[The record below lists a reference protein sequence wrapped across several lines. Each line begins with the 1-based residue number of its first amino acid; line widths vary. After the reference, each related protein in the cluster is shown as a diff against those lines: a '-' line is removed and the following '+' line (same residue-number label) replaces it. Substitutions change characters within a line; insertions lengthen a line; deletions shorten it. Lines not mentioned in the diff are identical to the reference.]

1 MHNIF
6 VRIGQKW
13 VQFMGENS
21 SGGVVHGSMLWRRVD
36 RPGHESAR
44 LVFEHPSWRLSGAAV
59 FAYDGQPCRLDYL
72 ITCNF
77 LWETRLGR
85 VSGWVG
91 DQAVEIEISADSSGR
106 WFVNKDECDEVRGC
120 IDLDLNF
127 SPSTNL
133 LPIRR
138 LNLAIGEHAQVRA
151 AWLRFPS
158 LALEPLDQLYRRTG
172 VTTYLY
178 ESAGGTFTAELRV
191 NEAGFV
197 TDYPNL
203 WAYEAST

>member
-1 MHNIF
+1 
-6 VRIGQKW
+6 
-13 VQFMGENS
+13 
-21 SGGVVHGSMLWRRVD
+21 MLWRRVD
-36 RPGHESAR
+36 QPGHESAR
-44 LVFEHPSWRLSGAAV
+44 LVYRHPSWLLSGAAV
-59 FAYDGQPCRLDYL
+59 FAHEGQPCRCDYL
-72 ITCNF
+72 VTCNS
-77 LWETRLGR
+77 LWETK
-85 VSGWVG
+85 SGKVTGWIG
-91 DQAVEIEISADSSGR
+91 DQAVEVELSADFSGR
-106 WFVNKDECDEVRGC
+106 WLVNGRVCREVEGC

-138 LNLAIGEHAQVRA
+138 LNLGIGEQAPVRA

-172 VTTYLY
+172 VTTYWY

-197 TDYPNL
+197 TDYPNI
-203 WAYEAST
+203 WAHEAST